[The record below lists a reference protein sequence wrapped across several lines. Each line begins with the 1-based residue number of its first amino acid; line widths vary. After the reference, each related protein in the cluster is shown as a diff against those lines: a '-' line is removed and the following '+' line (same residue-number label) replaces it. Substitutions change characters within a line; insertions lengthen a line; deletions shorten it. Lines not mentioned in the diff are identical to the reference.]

1 MKLDKDF
8 DPKKTTKL
16 FGLKDK
22 FLFFNKL
29 LKDQNAP
36 KVVMFTGKKGLG
48 KFTLINH
55 LIHNYFDKKNYDM
68 NNNKQHYI
76 FQKLRLQNHSNLK
89 FTNFIFYVYRL
100 N

>member
-36 KVVMFTGKKGLG
+36 KVVMFT
-48 KFTLINH
+48 
-55 LIHNYFDKKNYDM
+55 
-68 NNNKQHYI
+68 
-76 FQKLRLQNHSNLK
+76 
-89 FTNFIFYVYRL
+89 
-100 N
+100 